1 MQPGGKQGRT
11 STAKE
16 MEEPA
21 LNAWPTEK
29 ALVLCCFQCEATNLF
44 QVCTWRQ
51 PPSSICTWKQQHFSI
66 CTWRQ
71 PHILCG
77 GIAST
82 IPKGRRSTSQA
93 DTWPVGQGRKEQVCS
108 VLLDSEALSE
118 GAQWLTTQACADWT
132 GYVLPSTNNWVTLAH
147 YVTSLTLSLLVYKV
161 GYKWHSLPS

>member
-1 MQPGGKQGRT
+1 MSHTAPSCGRKREEMMQPGGKQGRT

-118 GAQWLTTQACADWT
+118 GAQAHDTGLRRLDRLCA
-132 GYVLPSTNNWVTLAH
+132 AFH
-147 YVTSLTLSLLVYKV
+147 
-161 GYKWHSLPS
+161 